1 LHLTPVVADF
11 LAEHPGVQADLT
23 LHDRNLDLIEGELHV
38 ALRIGPLAD
47 SSLLVRKLGEVR
59 RLVVAAPDYLARC
72 GTPLEPAD
80 LAEHDT
86 S

>member
-1 LHLTPVVADF
+1 VVADF

-47 SSLLVRKLGEVR
+47 SSLL
-59 RLVVAAPDYLARC
+59 ASASWARC
-72 GTPLEPAD
+72 AD
-80 LAEHDT
+80 WWWPRPTTWRGAGRRGARRPGRA
-86 S
+86 